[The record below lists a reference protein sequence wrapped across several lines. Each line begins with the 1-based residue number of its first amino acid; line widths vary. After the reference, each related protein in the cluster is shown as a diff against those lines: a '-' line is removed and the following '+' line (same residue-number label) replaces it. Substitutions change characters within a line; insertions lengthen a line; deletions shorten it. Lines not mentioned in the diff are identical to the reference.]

1 MVERTQAPLRTRIS
15 IAALTEAVAAA
26 TPGPWIEVNAD
37 CVTSTD
43 PATVAEDIARGAG
56 EDTVR
61 YYGGALVAESVR
73 GRDRRFIVA
82 AHESMPAL
90 LAVLDTARDLA
101 DLAAHVVC
109 EPRRFLNNAGF
120 EQQLLAEAVSRV
132 RGTLANFEFDHQ
144 SNGVAVSTRPEKHDD
159 PAD

>member
-1 MVERTQAPLRTRIS
+1 MTRIS

-43 PATVAEDIARGAG
+43 PATIG
-56 EDTVR
+56 EAMLHHGRDTVR

-90 LAVLDTARDLA
+90 LAALDTARDLA

-109 EPRRFLNNAGF
+109 EPRSFLNNEGNV
-120 EQQLLAEAVSRV
+120 QQLLSECVARAREA
-132 RGTLANFEFDHQ
+132 LANFEFDHQ
-144 SNGVAVSTRPEKHDD
+144 SNGVAVSARPEKHDD